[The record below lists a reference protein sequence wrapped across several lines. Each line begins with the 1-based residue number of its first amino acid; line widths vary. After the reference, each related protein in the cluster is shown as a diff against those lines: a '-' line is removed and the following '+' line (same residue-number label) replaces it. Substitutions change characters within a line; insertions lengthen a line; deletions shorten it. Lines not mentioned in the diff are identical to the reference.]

1 MTPSDQEQLKA
12 YLKAAAEILYRNTD
26 PTELESFDS
35 IEKSLRQKMLEEV
48 GPELGSFFFPAAS
61 GIQTGKSRKIKSIVG
76 SLEITDNQAKYFGLK
91 AYSQFSPLMEK
102 CCLLISANES
112 YQMAE
117 KDLEI
122 FTGIKISHS
131 TLHRLVKR
139 QEFELPIS
147 KQGVQEITLDGGKV
161 RLRNESKGEGCYWKD
176 YKAVCFDNVYSGAF
190 FQNNQDL
197 IDWTNSQKLL
207 HPMYCLGDGH
217 AGIWKIFQEIGD
229 VEQRQEILDW
239 YHLKEN
245 LYKIGGSLKRLKLA
259 ENMLWQGKIDEVIN
273 LFKEMKKKEVKT
285 FCNYLETHR
294 CRIVN
299 YQYYKEESISSIG
312 SGTVESIIKRIGFRV
327 KISGAQWNIESVP
340 SILSLRCAYL
350 NGQLSI

>member
-1 MTPSDQEQLKA
+1 M
-12 YLKAAAEILYRNTD
+12 
-26 PTELESFDS
+26 
-35 IEKSLRQKMLEEV
+35 
-48 GPELGSFFFPAAS
+48 
-61 GIQTGKSRKIKSIVG
+61 
-76 SLEITDNQAKYFGLK
+76 
-91 AYSQFSPLMEK
+91 MEK

-122 FTGIKISHS
+122 FTGVKVSHS

-139 QEFELPIS
+139 QEFELPTS

-161 RLRNESKGEGCYWKD
+161 RLRNETKGEGCYWKD
-176 YKAVCFDNVYSGAF
+176 YKAICLDNVYSGAS

-229 VEQRQEILDW
+229 PEQRQEILDW

-245 LYKIGGSLKRLKLA
+245 LYKVGGSLKRLKLA

-273 LFKEMKKKEVKT
+273 LFKEMTKKGFKT

-327 KISGAQWNIESVP
+327 KISGAQWKIESVP